1 LFTDNLSALGST
13 DKPIY
18 LYYGYA
24 TLQAWTQAV
33 NADNLII
40 ELGKMREFLMEYSK
54 VSGLILKNLNY
65 DYNDCVSTSL
75 TIIERF

>member
-1 LFTDNLSALGST
+1 LFTDNLNALESS
-13 DKPIY
+13 DKPLY

-33 NADNLII
+33 DAGNVPI
-40 ELGKMREFLMEYSK
+40 ELTKTREFLMDSK
-54 VSGLILKNLNY
+54 ISCLVLKNLNY

-75 TIIERF
+75 TIIEQF